1 MDHPNDTK
9 AENASRLSL
18 FRNIYFSED
27 DRPTKTTQGRK
38 QWYVNKIRHQHVSD
52 SSEDIVFHPQKED
65 SNVHVFEGWISA
77 ALDVYKGI
85 FIIFMLTEHTR
96 SSLKIDMTPAEP
108 IMQFVSQVACAL
120 DMTCFSTAY
129 GFSCY
134 RSYLTNSKNRPL
146 KSQISRLVRSVGL
159 ICCAAWLC
167 NISFEMAV
175 LQRPPTWSI
184 LMKIFSF
191 EILYWDF
198 LTTFPA
204 MLLIAFVTTKPL
216 MAIAA
221 KSSPRSV
228 FRYLIFA
235 FLLMWPLWAASLA
248 YETCPSTL
256 SKYAAIFVG
265 CIKRSLGV
273 MRFSALTYMF
283 YFNFGCIVSLLTL
296 EFSRSGAVFTSVAN
310 TLKQPH
316 WQLFFILYVVEF
328 YYALPVFREYHR
340 SWEYFNWNGYRRFPM
355 TAPLVLAWGFMSQ
368 TVGLFALTLTA
379 LMRPR
384 ICYLAGKIPEIMK
397 KALSYK
403 CSLLEQ
409 FGANVLLYLVV
420 SNITIHGFFNG
431 EWRRYQKTEN
441 SKSAKSHQI
450 SIASWEWIVIAVAA
464 GEIALTQL
472 IIYLAKSSRK

>member
-1 MDHPNDTK
+1 
-9 AENASRLSL
+9 
-18 FRNIYFSED
+18 
-27 DRPTKTTQGRK
+27 
-38 QWYVNKIRHQHVSD
+38 
-52 SSEDIVFHPQKED
+52 
-65 SNVHVFEGWISA
+65 VHVFESWISC

-96 SSLKIDMTPAEP
+96 SSLKIEMTSAEP

-129 GFSCY
+129 GFSCF
-134 RSYLTNSKNRPL
+134 RSYLTNSKDRPL
-146 KSQISRLVRSVGL
+146 KAQISRLFRSIGL
-159 ICCAAWLC
+159 ICCGAWLC

-184 LMKIFSF
+184 LWKIFSF

-204 MLLIAFVTTKPL
+204 MLLTAFVTTKPL

-221 KSSPRSV
+221 KLSQSSLS
-228 FRYLIFA
+228 RYLIFA
-235 FLLMWPLWAASLA
+235 ILLVWPLWAASLA
-248 YETCPSTL
+248 YETCPTTS
-256 SKYAAIFVG
+256 SKYAAIFIG
-265 CIKRSLGV
+265 CVKRSLGV

-296 EFSRSGAVFTSVAN
+296 EFSRSGAVFTSLASS
-310 TLKQPH
+310 LKRPH
-316 WQLFFILYVVEF
+316 WILFFILYAIEF
-328 YYALPVFREYHR
+328 YYALPVFMEYNT

-368 TVGLFALTLTA
+368 TVGLFALGITSL
-379 LMRPR
+379 LRPK
-384 ICYLAGKIPEIMK
+384 ILAVAGKLPGIATMII
-397 KALSYK
+397 SFI
-403 CSLLEQ
+403 CSWLEQ

-431 EWRRYQKTEN
+431 EWRRFQKNPT

-450 SIASWEWIVIAVAA
+450 EIASWEWIVVAVAA

-472 IIYLAKSSRK
+472 IIYLVKSSRK